1 MTRLLPTII
10 IAIVIASCGGGG
22 GSSPASPVPVV
33 VSVNFSSSA
42 TEVSRGQ
49 SVTLTW
55 SSQNANSCSAS
66 GDWSSN
72 TSVSGT
78 EDILVSSAGTN
89 TYTLTCSGVSKTIT
103 INVSEVFDAN
113 LFIDDDQLFSG
124 LFFYKK
130 EGYYGCLATI
140 QAELAIADDASLYF
154 KSFSL
159 SEIRALSYSSS
170 SELSLGDDFSNGV
183 YSYPITNAGL
193 NATNVV
199 AIRTSTADPYAID
212 ETSLND
218 LEQLSADITLNF
230 DSVEGNDRSC
240 WGADI
245 AMSVLAFPRSENGD
259 KNDSEFVG
267 TSQTSD
273 SYSFLYLVDNR
284 EIEGK
289 ANDLPTESDL
299 FNIVFN
305 MYNSFHSYG
314 SKPNMEE
321 DQSIIVNSDLANYKN
336 LGGLQITG
344 DRDADRFN
352 FGSGLGQTGSYGVK
366 YLHPTDTS
374 NQRIF
379 VKKLADPECFREGY
393 GDANLTCS
401 FSEFEI
407 VFTRPDGLKLWGF
420 GLGGYYNQ
428 PNTTYVKYW
437 APR

>member
-284 EIEGK
+284 EIEAK
-289 ANDLPTESDL
+289 ANDLPTESDI

-314 SKPNMEE
+314 SNPNMEE
-321 DQSIIVNSDLANYKN
+321 DQSIKVNSDLANYKN

-344 DRDADRFN
+344 ARDAYRFS
-352 FGSGLGQTGSYGVK
+352 FGSGLGATGSYGVK
-366 YLHPTDTS
+366 YLHPSDTS
-374 NQRIF
+374 KQRIF
-379 VKKLADPECFREGY
+379 LKALADPDCFQEFIN
-393 GDANLTCS
+393 ANLTCS

-407 VFTRPDGLKLWGF
+407 VFSRPDGLKLWGF
-420 GLGGYYNQ
+420 SLGGYYNQ
-428 PNTTYVKYW
+428 PNTTYGKYW
-437 APR
+437 VPR